1 MGMSYQDRLAKMRQ
15 RRRPSISTGTFVGK
29 YEARADSAL
38 AMDSADVKEAYENKG
53 NGDATRYAL
62 GAMEAVDGKY
72 TSVSLGEA
80 DRVAKQIKDKLPI
93 HMPVTTRLQGSLAL
107 DIHIRASSDVDIL
120 VLAEW
125 FLTHD
130 SPAAPSTSY
139 TSLPG
144 KTTIGEL
151 FALRQQCETIL
162 TGAYPA
168 ATVDISGAKSIAL
181 EGGSLARKVDVV
193 PAHWHDTSDYQS
205 TGLEAYRDVFIFNK
219 DEFVRQSNRPFMH
232 ILLVNHRDTE
242 SGGGAK
248 RAIRMLKCLIR
259 DSDRDFALSSY
270 DVASLIY
277 HMTKDELTVPWY
289 IPLQLLNRVENFL
302 VRLETNLGYARQLW
316 TPDGTRKILN
326 ESKKEVDVG
335 ALRTELTALIE
346 AVGTDYISYLPFYQD
361 KTIALDAARG
371 ALNEAVI
378 Q

>member
-1 MGMSYQDRLAKMRQ
+1 MGATYQDRLAKMRQ
-15 RRRPSISTGTFVGK
+15 RRRPVAATATVAGRF
-29 YEARADSAL
+29 EARADSAF
-38 AMDSADVKEAYENKG
+38 AADSADVKEAYESKG
-53 NGDATRYAL
+53 NGDSTRYAL
-62 GAMEAVDGKY
+62 GAMEAVDAKY
-72 TSVSLGEA
+72 TSVSLGEG

-93 HMPVTTRLQGSLAL
+93 AMPVTTRLQGSLAL

-130 SPAAPSTSY
+130 SPAASSKSY
-139 TSLPG
+139 TALPG

-151 FALRQQCETIL
+151 SALRQQCETIL

-168 ATVDISGAKSIAL
+168 ATVNIGGAKSIAL
-181 EGGSLARKVDVV
+181 EGGSLTRKVDVV
-193 PAHWHDTSDYQS
+193 PAHWHDTSDYQV
-205 TGLEAYRDVFIFNK
+205 TGHEALRDVYIFNK
-219 DEFVRQSNRPFMH
+219 DNFTRQNNRPFMH
-232 ILLVNHRDTE
+232 MLLINHRNTE

-248 RAIRMLKCLIR
+248 RAIRLLKCLIR

-277 HMTKDELTVPWY
+277 HMTKEALTVPWY
-289 IPLQLLNRVENFL
+289 MPLQLLNRVESFL
-302 VRLETNLGYARQLW
+302 VTLETNPSYARQLS

-326 ESKKEVDVG
+326 ESKKEIDIG
-335 ALRTELTALIE
+335 ALRVELTALIE

-361 KTIALDAARG
+361 KALALDAARG